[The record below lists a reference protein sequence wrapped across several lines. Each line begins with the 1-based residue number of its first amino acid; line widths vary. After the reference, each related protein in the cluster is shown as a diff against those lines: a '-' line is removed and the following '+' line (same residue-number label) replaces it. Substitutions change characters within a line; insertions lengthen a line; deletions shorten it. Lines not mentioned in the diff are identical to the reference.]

1 MIRFTLEEM
10 LKKREMSMYALS
22 KSSGIR
28 PNTIG
33 QWATNDGVDVKS
45 ITIETLDRVC
55 SVLDCQ
61 PGDLIKYIPQGAKE
75 STEPKKEDR

>member
-28 PNTIG
+28 PNTIS
-33 QWATNDGVDVKS
+33 QWVTNEGVDVKS

-55 SVLDCQ
+55 SVLNCQ
-61 PGDLIKYIPQGAKE
+61 PGDLIKYITNVKE

>member
-28 PNTIG
+28 PNTIS
-33 QWATNDGVDVKS
+33 QWVTNGGVDVKS
-45 ITIETLDRVC
+45 ITIETLERIC

-61 PGDLIKYIPQGAKE
+61 PGDLIKYISQSAKE

>member
-22 KSSGIR
+22 KNSGIR
-28 PNTIG
+28 PNTIS
-33 QWATNDGVDVKS
+33 QWVTSEGADVKS

-61 PGDLIKYIPQGAKE
+61 PGDLIKYIPQNAKE
-75 STEPKKEDR
+75 STEQKE

>member
-28 PNTIG
+28 PNTIS
-33 QWATNDGVDVKS
+33 QWVTNEGVDVKS

-61 PGDLIKYIPQGAKE
+61 PGDLIKYITSAKE

>member
-22 KSSGIR
+22 KNSGIR
-28 PNTIG
+28 PNTIS
-33 QWATNDGVDVKS
+33 QWVTSEGADVKS

-61 PGDLIKYIPQGAKE
+61 PGI
-75 STEPKKEDR
+75 

>member
-28 PNTIG
+28 PNTIS
-33 QWATNDGVDVKS
+33 QWVTNEGVDVKS

-61 PGDLIKYIPQGAKE
+61 PGDLIKYITNAKE
-75 STEPKKEDR
+75 STDQNEKDR

>member
-28 PNTIG
+28 PNTIS
-33 QWATNDGVDVKS
+33 QWVTNEGVDVKS
-45 ITIETLDRVC
+45 VTIETLDRVC

-61 PGDLIKYIPQGAKE
+61 PGDLIKYIPQNGE
-75 STEPKKEDR
+75 EFTNQN

>member
-28 PNTIG
+28 PNTIS
-33 QWATNDGVDVKS
+33 QWVTNEGVDVKS

-61 PGDLIKYIPQGAKE
+61 PGDLIKYITNAKE
-75 STEPKKEDR
+75 STDKK

>member
-28 PNTIG
+28 PNTIS
-33 QWATNDGVDVKS
+33 QWVTNEGVDVKS

-55 SVLDCQ
+55 SALDCQ
-61 PGDLIKYIPQGAKE
+61 PGDLIKYITNAKE